1 MYYSAI
7 YKYDVINSKGFSV
20 TTFISGCRHMCP
32 GCFNPETW
40 NFKFGKLFTDDT
52 IDEIIEALSPDYIS
66 SFCLLGGDPIES
78 SSDPMLEKLLVRIKK
93 EYGDEKQIWVWSGY
107 TYQQIISDDSK
118 LNILKYCDVLVD
130 GKFVGELKNLNL
142 AHRGSSNQ
150 NVILIQE
157 SIKCGKEILLPLNE

>member
-7 YKYDVINSKGFSV
+7 YKYDVINSTGFHVSL
-20 TTFISGCRHMCP
+20 FISGCIHRCD
-32 GCFNPETW
+32 GCFQPETW

-78 SSDPMLEKLLVRIKK
+78 SGDSMLEKLLVRIKK

-118 LNILKYCDVLVD
+118 LNILKYCDVLID
-130 GKFVGELKNLNL
+130 GKFIKELKNLNL

-150 NVILIQE
+150 EVILVQE
-157 SIKCGKEILLPLNE
+157 SLKQNKVVLYES